1 MQKTHLDTA
10 FYPSLCQANDVTV
23 DPQDNKQSSSL
34 EPSPWTDLTQSELH
48 LQPKPTGLNAD
59 LSLSVEHD
67 TQEECVEKSQSTHIH
82 TPTQS
87 RLPHTQ
93 AEIHAHHMHTH
104 RQRYMHI
111 TCTHTHPQ
119 WCVWHWLSKSAPLF
133 LNRHY
138 LLAQTIKPSLSQ
150 GLCQHGISQQLQH
163 LLVGLLRFCS
173 PIHLAPLWKT
183 LDFVKKQKV

>member
-10 FYPSLCQANDVTV
+10 FYHTLCQANDVTV

-67 TQEECVEKSQSTHIH
+67 TQEECVEKSQSTH
-82 TPTQS
+82 P
-87 RLPHTQ
+87 RR
-93 AEIHAHHMHTH
+93 ADFHTH

-111 TCTHTHPQ
+111 TCTHT
-119 WCVWHWLSKSAPLF
+119 LSDVF
-133 LNRHY
+133 D
-138 LLAQTIKPSLSQ
+138 I
-150 GLCQHGISQQLQH
+150 G
-163 LLVGLLRFCS
+163 
-173 PIHLAPLWKT
+173 
-183 LDFVKKQKV
+183 